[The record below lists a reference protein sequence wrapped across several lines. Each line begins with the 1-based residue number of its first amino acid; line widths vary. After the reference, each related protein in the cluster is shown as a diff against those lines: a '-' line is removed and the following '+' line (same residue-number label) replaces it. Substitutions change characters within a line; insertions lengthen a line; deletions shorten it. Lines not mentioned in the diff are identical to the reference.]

1 MKVVPVC
8 LALCLALIAAPA
20 LSQQQKGDVELQFQG
35 YYFTTVGSDMTFG
48 MGTITG
54 KIGPY
59 LTDNLQIGIG
69 PTLSITTMTSVDY
82 QVGPPPTYTP
92 IMKVETKTTTTIGS
106 TAFFVYSFL
115 TRNAKLVPYFGAQ
128 YFKQDFSDSD
138 DKGSVGVNLGVKYY
152 FAKKAAFD
160 LSGNYLFTLNPD
172 EEGGMLYFAVGL
184 SFLL

>member
-1 MKVVPVC
+1 MRIVPIC
-8 LALCLALIAAPA
+8 LALCLTVLAVPA

-35 YYFTTVGSDMTFG
+35 YYFTTVGTEASIG
-48 MGTITG
+48 SGTLSA

-59 LTDNLQIGIG
+59 ITDNLQVGIG
-69 PTLSITTMTSVDY
+69 PTLTVTTAPEFSIDPVTFQTKTES
-82 QVGPPPTYTP
+82 
-92 IMKVETKTTTTIGS
+92 KTTTTFGS

-138 DKGSVGVNLGVKYY
+138 DNGSVGVNLGAKYY

-160 LSGNYLFTLNPD
+160 VSGNYLFTLNPD
-172 EEGGMLYFAVGL
+172 AEGGILYFAIGL
-184 SFLL
+184 SFLI